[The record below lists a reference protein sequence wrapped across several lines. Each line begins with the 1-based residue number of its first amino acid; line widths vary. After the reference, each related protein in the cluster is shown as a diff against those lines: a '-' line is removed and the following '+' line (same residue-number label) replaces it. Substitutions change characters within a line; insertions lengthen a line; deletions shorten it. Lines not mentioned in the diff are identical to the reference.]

1 MPRGVLDFGCPGTP
15 TADGIA
21 FGGRYLNCRS
31 REAVSGRRCV
41 DAAAIRGSPRQG
53 FAGRIGMLAASPV
66 CGGDRLL
73 ESVRLEVDA
82 IALRSLSCFLED
94 KLVEHGT
101 ARNLAL

>member
-1 MPRGVLDFGCPGTP
+1 
-15 TADGIA
+15 
-21 FGGRYLNCRS
+21 
-31 REAVSGRRCV
+31 
-41 DAAAIRGSPRQG
+41 
-53 FAGRIGMLAASPV
+53 MLAASPA